1 MGAESVISLI
11 GSLGFPIVCCFFL
24 WKFINESLK
33 DFTKTMSE
41 NTLMLEKINEKLDV
55 IGRGENG

>member
-1 MGAESVISLI
+1 MNPETLISLI

-33 DFTKTMSE
+33 DFTKTMTE
-41 NTLMLEKINEKLDV
+41 NTLMLQKINEKLDL
-55 IGRGENG
+55 IHDK

>member
-1 MGAESVISLI
+1 MNPETLISLI

-33 DFTKTMSE
+33 DFTKTMTE
-41 NTLMLEKINEKLDV
+41 NTLMLQKINEKLDM
-55 IGRGENG
+55 IHDK

>member
-1 MGAESVISLI
+1 MNPETLISLI

-33 DFTKTMSE
+33 DFTKTMTE
-41 NTLMLEKINEKLDV
+41 NTLMLQKINEKLDLLHDK
-55 IGRGENG
+55 

>member
-1 MGAESVISLI
+1 MNPETLISLI

-33 DFTKTMSE
+33 DFTKTMTE
-41 NTLMLEKINEKLDV
+41 NTLMLQKINEKLDM
-55 IGRGENG
+55 IHDR